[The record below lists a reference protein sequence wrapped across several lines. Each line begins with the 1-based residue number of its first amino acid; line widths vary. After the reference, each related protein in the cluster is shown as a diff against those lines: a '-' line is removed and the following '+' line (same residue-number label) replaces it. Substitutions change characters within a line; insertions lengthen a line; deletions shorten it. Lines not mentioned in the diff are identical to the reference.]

1 MMLAAPCGFPVQREQ
16 RRQRLAGRALAPARS
31 REARPVSARQPER
44 ASPRLERLRGRD
56 RRRPSGRRCAVRRA
70 RHWRRRRG
78 AGRRR
83 PQRHRYARPRM
94 APRVRMLVA
103 LWLKPLR
110 SMRIALRP
118 EPLRSM
124 RIALRPE
131 PLRSTRIALRSEPL
145 PHFLPALRL
154 KPLPRLP
161 TVLRMKASSKQLRL
175 PARLPSQS
183 RTRRA
188 TQWRA
193 LIAPPMTS
201 ANALVAAQMPLV
213 LELIAPP
220 SMQMRASIPIPAV

>member
-1 MMLAAPCGFPVQREQ
+1 MMLVLAAPCGFPVQRER

-44 ASPRLERLRGRD
+44 ASPRLARLRGRD

-103 LWLKPLR
+103 LWLKPLWWLR
-110 SMRIALRP
+110 VALRPEPLRWKRIALQP

-124 RIALRPE
+124 RIVLRPE
-131 PLRSTRIALRSEPL
+131 L
-145 PHFLPALRL
+145 
-154 KPLPRLP
+154 LPRLL
-161 TVLRMKASSKQLRL
+161 TVLRMKVSSKQLRF
-175 PARLPSQS
+175 PARLPSRS

-188 TQWRA
+188 TQWQA
-193 LIAPPMTS
+193 LIALPMTS

-220 SMQMRASIPIPAV
+220 AMQMRASIPIPAV